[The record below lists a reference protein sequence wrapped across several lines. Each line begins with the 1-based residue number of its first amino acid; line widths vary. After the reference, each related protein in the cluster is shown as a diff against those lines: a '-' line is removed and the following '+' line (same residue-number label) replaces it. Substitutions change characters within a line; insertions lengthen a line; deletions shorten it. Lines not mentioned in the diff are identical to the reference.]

1 MGQAREVMDRLTN
14 AMMAKDPEV
23 LAACYAADVVAV
35 TPEQGEISGRDA
47 VCKYMLEFL
56 DAFPDFTYE
65 YLQKH
70 ETGDI
75 AIDEGYFGGTNT
87 GALTMPSG
95 ESLPATGKRVR
106 VRGCDV
112 AVVEAG
118 QITAHRFYHDQ
129 MDVLGQL
136 GLLPKSAE

>member
-1 MGQAREVMDRLTN
+1 MGQAREVLDRLTN
-14 AMMAKDPEV
+14 AMMAKDREV
-23 LAACYAADVVAV
+23 IAACYAADVVAV

-47 VCKYMLEFL
+47 IYKYTLQFL

-70 ETGDI
+70 EAGDI
-75 AIDEGYFGGTNT
+75 AIDEGYITGTNT
-87 GALTMPSG
+87 GALTMGSG

-129 MDVLGQL
+129 MDLLGQL
-136 GLLPKSAE
+136 GLLPAG